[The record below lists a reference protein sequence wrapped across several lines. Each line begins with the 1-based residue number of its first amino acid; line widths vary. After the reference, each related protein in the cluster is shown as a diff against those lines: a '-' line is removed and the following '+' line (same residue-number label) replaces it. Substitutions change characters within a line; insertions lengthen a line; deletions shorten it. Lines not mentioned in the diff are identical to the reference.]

1 MRDYKKFAV
10 WTRSHELTMKIYE
23 QIVPCFPDSEK
34 YDLTRQI
41 RRAAYSIPF
50 NISEGC
56 SRSSEK
62 EFAHFLEI
70 SLGSAHELEYCLL
83 LTKDLSFIS
92 EELYSTLF
100 EKTNAIKAMIINLI
114 KKIRTESTPS

>member
-1 MRDYKKFAV
+1 MRDYKKFIV
-10 WTRSHELTMKIYE
+10 WTRSHELTMKVYQEIA
-23 QIVPCFPDSEK
+23 PCFPESER
-34 YDLTRQI
+34 YGLTRQL

-62 EFAHFLEI
+62 DFIHFLEM

-83 LTKDLSFIS
+83 LTKELSFIS
-92 EELYSTLF
+92 EEQYTLLF
-100 EKTNAIKAMIINLI
+100 EKINAVKAMIINLI
-114 KKIRTESTPS
+114 KKIRSETA

>member
-1 MRDYKKFAV
+1 MRDYKKYGV
-10 WTRSHELTMKIYE
+10 WTKSHELTLKIYKE
-23 QIVPCFPDSEK
+23 ISPCFPDSEK
-34 YDLTRQI
+34 YGLTSQV

-70 SLGSAHELEYCLL
+70 SLGSAHELEYSMLL
-83 LTKDLSFIS
+83 MKDLLFIN
-92 EELYSTLF
+92 EVEYSIIN
-100 EKTNAIKAMIINLI
+100 ENINAIKAMIINLI
-114 KKIRTESTPS
+114 KKVRSESAQS